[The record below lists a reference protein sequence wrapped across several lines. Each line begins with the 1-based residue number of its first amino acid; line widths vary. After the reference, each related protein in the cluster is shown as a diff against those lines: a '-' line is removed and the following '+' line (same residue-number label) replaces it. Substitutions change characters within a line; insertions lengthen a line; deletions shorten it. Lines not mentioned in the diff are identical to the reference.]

1 MSYLTFVSM
10 DYHVIIVSLSIC
22 IVLSY
27 FFNEIAKRT
36 NIPSVLMLIVAGV
49 GIGQFLNFYPHY
61 KLDFFPYLQILGTVG
76 LIMIVLEGAL
86 DLELSK
92 QKKPLI
98 IKATL
103 LGVFGIL
110 GSILV
115 IAPVFCFLLKMT
127 VESSI
132 LYATPLAVISSA
144 IVIPSVATLLDYDKE
159 LLIYESCI
167 SDIIGIMIFN
177 LIVSILQSQELGS
190 SLGGF
195 SLEVLF
201 TVVVSL
207 LVGVGLVILFKFL
220 NAKVKLFFF
229 ISILILIYELG
240 KMMHLS
246 PLVLILVFGL
256 ILKNHHLVFIGPL
269 SNLMSRIE
277 FVKMEKDFH
286 IITRETAFV
295 LRTFF
300 FIVFGL
306 TIDLGS
312 LVDVEVLIIS
322 LMAFIGILL
331 GRILLLKWLTK
342 KSTGVVEYVAPR
354 GLITI
359 LLFYSIPP
367 DISSPIFQPGIIL
380 WVVIIT
386 SIYMSY
392 GLIKNGGSTKEKRS
406 TDVKIIDV

>member
-1 MSYLTFVSM
+1 
-10 DYHVIIVSLSIC
+10 
-22 IVLSY
+22 
-27 FFNEIAKRT
+27 
-36 NIPSVLMLIVAGV
+36 MLIVAGV
-49 GIGQFLNFYPHY
+49 GIGQFLNSFPEYQI
-61 KLDFFPYLQILGTVG
+61 DFFPYLKILGTVG

-92 QKKPLI
+92 EKKPLI
-98 IKATL
+98 IKAFL
-103 LGVFGIL
+103 LGLLGIF
-110 GSILV
+110 GSILI
-115 IAPVFCFLLKMT
+115 IAPVFHFLLGMT
-127 VESSI
+127 FSASV

-144 IVIPSVATLLDYDKE
+144 IVIPSVKSLLEYDKE

-177 LIVSILQSQELGS
+177 LIVSILQSNEIGS
-190 SLGGF
+190 SLGEF
-195 SLEVLF
+195 TLEVLL
-201 TVVVSL
+201 TIVVSML
-207 LVGVGLVILFKFL
+207 IGVGLVLLFKFL

-229 ISILILIYELG
+229 ISILILIYALG
-240 KMMHLS
+240 KMIHLS

-269 SNLMSRIE
+269 KNLMTRME

-286 IITRETAFV
+286 IISRETAFV

-306 TIDLGS
+306 TIDLSS
-312 LVDVEVLIIS
+312 LVNLEVLIIS

-331 GRILLLKWLTK
+331 TRILLLKWFAK
-342 KSTGVVEYVAPR
+342 EAAKVVEYVAPR

-359 LLFYSIPP
+359 LLFYSIPKEL
-367 DISSPIFQPGIIL
+367 SSDIFQPGIIL

-386 SIYMSY
+386 SVYMSF
-392 GLIKNGGSTKEKRS
+392 GLIRSGGDAPESQLEDDSTS
-406 TDVKIIDV
+406 VG

>member
-1 MSYLTFVSM
+1 M
-10 DYHVIIVSLSIC
+10 DYNIIIVSLSVC

-27 FFNEIAKRT
+27 FFSEIAKRT

-49 GIGQFLNFYPHY
+49 GIGQFLNSFPEFQI
-61 KLDFFPYLQILGTVG
+61 DFFPYLKILGTVG

-92 QKKPLI
+92 EKKPLI
-98 IKATL
+98 IKAFL
-103 LGVFGIL
+103 LGLLGIF
-110 GSILV
+110 GSILI
-115 IAPVFCFLLKMT
+115 IAPVFHFLLGMT
-127 VESSI
+127 FSASV

-144 IVIPSVATLLDYDKE
+144 IVIPSVKSLLEYDKE

-177 LIVSILQSQELGS
+177 LIVSILQSNEIGS
-190 SLGGF
+190 SLGEF
-195 SLEVLF
+195 TLEVLL
-201 TVVVSL
+201 TIVVSML
-207 LVGVGLVILFKFL
+207 IGVGLVLLFKFL

-229 ISILILIYELG
+229 ISILILIYALG
-240 KMMHLS
+240 KMIHLS

-269 SNLMSRIE
+269 KNLMTRME

-286 IITRETAFV
+286 IISRETAFV

-306 TIDLGS
+306 TIDLSS
-312 LVDVEVLIIS
+312 LVNLEVLIIS

-331 GRILLLKWLTK
+331 TRILLLKWFAK
-342 KSTGVVEYVAPR
+342 EAAKVVEYVAPR

-359 LLFYSIPP
+359 LLFYSIPKEL
-367 DISSPIFQPGIIL
+367 SSDIFQPGIIL

-386 SIYMSY
+386 SVYMSF
-392 GLIKNGGSTKEKRS
+392 GLIRSGGDAPEPQLEDDSTS
-406 TDVKIIDV
+406 VG